1 LVIKRTTCGYSWTAV
16 SKTGSSGWAHATRS
30 RTVLTSTIRMLDT
43 NGKLAFLQ
51 KSKFVFRP
59 WNRHLTLYDSGGE
72 FELVKVS
79 GSTSAAP
86 PEPALSP

>member
-43 NGKLAFLQ
+43 NGKLAF
-51 KSKFVFRP
+51 
-59 WNRHLTLYDSGGE
+59 
-72 FELVKVS
+72 ELVKVS